1 MTAKKQTKAER
12 IFRETYAES
21 RNHIRTWCFDENA
34 GWSGLVD
41 SKEEAVHARTLNAID
56 KLIDAELRSIEH
68 MERFTLKHPSGD
80 DERDLARLESYT
92 IRKQALTM
100 TRNTVESVRR
110 SEREFKE
117 MLAAL

>member
-12 IFRETYAES
+12 IFRETYVES
-21 RNHIRTWCFDENA
+21 RIHIERWGFDENA
-34 GWSGLVD
+34 SWSGLCD

-56 KLIDAELRSIEH
+56 KLIDAELRTIEH
-68 MERFTLKHPSGD
+68 FERFTAKHPSD
-80 DERDLARLESYT
+80 DPEHDLKLLESYT

>member
-12 IFRETYAES
+12 IFNETYRES
-21 RNHIRTWCFDENA
+21 RIHIKRWGFDENTS
-34 GWSGLVD
+34 WSGLID
-41 SKEEAVHARTLNAID
+41 SKEEAVHMRTLNAID
-56 KLIDAELRSIEH
+56 KLIDAEMRSLEH
-68 MERFTLKHPSGD
+68 MERFIEKHPSD
-80 DERDLARLESYT
+80 DAEFDLDRLESLT
-92 IRKQALTM
+92 LHKQALTM